1 MLLLAPG
8 FLYLG
13 AFFDLVLSL
22 LNETL
27 YTVSMPDASH
37 GNYLEIGTLQQKLAT
52 AKLPPDLLEK
62 ANLMITRAQTA
73 IQFGGYFSGIDQ
85 TNSYVDVIT
94 NYPWFNRS
102 PDTIDI
108 AKASEILDKNHFGLK
123 EIKERILEYISVLK
137 LSKAYTAEAMKSNEP
152 TLHAPVLL
160 LMGLAGTGKTTLA
173 YSMAEALGREIIRI
187 PFGGLGSAKELRGQ
201 SRAFPDAEPSLLV
214 KGILRAK
221 TKNPLILLDE
231 IDRVTN
237 DARAEIMGVLI
248 ELLDPIQNG
257 AFAEHYIDYP
267 LDLSE
272 VLFIA
277 TSNKAEFIA
286 QAVLD
291 RFEQITMP
299 LYNDVEK
306 NVIAKT
312 YLLPK
317 IIKASGLTPDQVIIL
332 EATWPHIIRPAGYD
346 AGMRTL
352 ERTITSIC
360 RKIALY
366 TVEGKGS
373 TYTIT
378 PENLKS
384 FLHTDINIY

>member
-1 MLLLAPG
+1 MADT
-8 FLYLG
+8 
-13 AFFDLVLSL
+13 ANV
-22 LNETL
+22 
-27 YTVSMPDASH
+27 
-37 GNYLEIGTLQQKLAT
+37 NYLEIDKLQQKLT
-52 AKLPPDLLEK
+52 SSNIPPDLLEK

-85 TNSYVDVIT
+85 VNNYIDVIT
-94 NYPWFNRS
+94 KYPWFNRS
-102 PDTIDI
+102 ADTIEI
-108 AKASEILDKNHFGLK
+108 AKAAAILDKNHFGLK
-123 EIKERILEYISVLK
+123 EVKERILEYIAVLK
-137 LSKAYTAEAMKSNEP
+137 LSKAYTTEAVKTTEV

-173 YSMAEALGREIIRI
+173 YSMAEALGREIVRI

-201 SRAFPDAEPSLLV
+201 ARTFPDAEPSLLV
-214 KGILRAK
+214 KGIMRAK
-221 TKNPLILLDE
+221 TKNPVILLDE

-237 DARAEIMGVLI
+237 EARAEIMGVLI
-248 ELLDPIQNG
+248 ELLDPVQNA
-257 AFAEHYIDYP
+257 AFSEHYIDYP
-267 LDLSE
+267 IDLSE

-299 LYNDVEK
+299 LYNDAEK
-306 NVIAKT
+306 HVIARD

-317 IIKASGLTPDQVIIL
+317 VVKASGLTPEQVVIP
-332 EATWPHIIRPAGYD
+332 EETWPHVIRPAGYD

-360 RKIALY
+360 RKIALS

-373 TYTIT
+373 TFTIT
-378 PENLKS
+378 PENLKT
-384 FLHTDINIY
+384 FLHSDISIY